1 MRCTSPLYRV
11 TDVFWDKRGGLP
23 PSLSRKR
30 FYNFQDY
37 SFYVSNGLL
46 PPVAFN
52 RINCGQCLSCRINH
66 AKMWSERCLLE
77 AQYWESTLFV
87 TLTYNDKHLPF
98 NGLNPTLRKKDFQ
111 DFMKRL
117 RKKLDYKVSFFAS
130 GEYGGRSKRPHYH
143 AIIFGLS
150 LPDMQVHKVKKS
162 YNLYTSKFL
171 EDVWGKGFCIIGV
184 CNSLTT
190 AYTAQYTLKKSKVVK
205 LRGNVSDIEDFLT
218 EDLYGQYRLCDHD
231 LLKQQGVIEN
241 EFSLMSRR
249 PAIGKRFFDE
259 HMKDIIDNDR
269 IDGCELKHIRY
280 FDKLIE
286 KVSPQDLKRL
296 KMERISNAE
305 ALRPTIDYDKHE
317 LEQLI
322 LIKHRVARRQRVER
336 DEI

>member
-11 TDVFWDKRGGLP
+11 TDSFWDKRGGLP

-66 AKMWSERCLLE
+66 AEMWSERCLLE
-77 AQYWESTLFV
+77 AQYWSSTLFV

-98 NGLNPTLRKKDFQ
+98 KGFNPTLRKKDFQ

-117 RKKLDYKVSFFAS
+117 RKKLNYKVSYFAS

-143 AIIFGLS
+143 AIIFGLD
-150 LPDMQVHKVKKS
+150 LPDLQVYKVKKT

-171 EDVWGKGFCIIGV
+171 ENVWGKGFCIVGV

-205 LRGNVSDIEDFLT
+205 LRGNLADIEAFMT
-218 EDLYGQYRLCDHD
+218 EDLYNQYRIEDHEI
-231 LLKQQGVIEN
+231 LKSQGLIEN

-259 HMKDIIDNDR
+259 HMNDIIENDR
-269 IDGCELKHIRY
+269 IDGCELNHIRY

-296 KMERISNAE
+296 KMERISSAE
-305 ALRPTIDYDKHE
+305 ALLPTIDYDKHE
-317 LEQLI
+317 LEQLA
-322 LIKHRVARRQRVER
+322 LTRQRATRRQRSAR
-336 DEI
+336 DTI